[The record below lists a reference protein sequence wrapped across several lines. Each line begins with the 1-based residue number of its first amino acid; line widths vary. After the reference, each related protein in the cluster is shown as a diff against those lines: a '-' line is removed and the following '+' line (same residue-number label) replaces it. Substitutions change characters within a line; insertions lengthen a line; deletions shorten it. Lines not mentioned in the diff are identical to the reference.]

1 MAMRFGEAATTP
13 STVIASQA
21 VISGAFS
28 LTSQAVQLHM
38 LPRFTIRHTS
48 ETQAGQIYLPR
59 VNFLIAIGVMLL
71 VVGFRESSALASAY
85 GISVTGEMLVTTIL
99 LLFVMRRRWRW
110 GLAVVLPLIFFF
122 AVIDA
127 GFLLTNAVKVLEGGW
142 VSVGVACV
150 MGLIMSTWITGTKY
164 LFDKTRKSE
173 ISLEQLATKLAE
185 KPPSLVL
192 GTAIFLT
199 SDPQSAPAAM
209 MHSLKH
215 YRVLHE
221 QNIIMSVVT
230 AEVPRVADRD

>member
-1 MAMRFGEAATTP
+1 
-13 STVIASQA
+13 
-21 VISGAFS
+21 
-28 LTSQAVQLHM
+28 
-38 LPRFTIRHTS
+38 
-48 ETQAGQIYLPR
+48 
-59 VNFLIAIGVMLL
+59 
-71 VVGFRESSALASAY
+71 
-85 GISVTGEMLVTTIL
+85 
-99 LLFVMRRRWRW
+99 MRRRWRW
-110 GLAVVLPLIFFF
+110 GLAVVLPLTLFF

-164 LFDKTRKSE
+164 LFNKARKSE

-185 KPPSLVL
+185 KPPSLVP

-230 AEVPRVADRD
+230 AEVPRVADQDRISIEPVNELFTRIIVTFGFIEQPNIPRALAICRKQGLKFDIMATSFFVSRRSLKASPDSGLPLWQDRLFIFLASTASDATEYFRIPADRVVEIGSQIII